1 MTIVKSTAVLFLA
14 LVLGSCIIHVD
25 SKVHRTGRTVGEE
38 TLRQIEPGRDESFV
52 LALLGEPTRR
62 MTVESG
68 ELWKWESTET
78 RTREGGLIF
87 VFSTEPEDTT
97 VSAVWVELR
106 AGKVV
111 RQWRD

>member
-1 MTIVKSTAVLFLA
+1 MTIVKAAAALFLA
-14 LVLGSCIIHVD
+14 CMLGACIIHVD

-38 TLRQIEPGRDESFV
+38 TLRQVEPGRDESFV

-62 MTVESG
+62 IPVDGG

-78 RTREGGLIF
+78 HTKEGGLIF
-87 VFSTEPEDTT
+87 VFSSERTDTT